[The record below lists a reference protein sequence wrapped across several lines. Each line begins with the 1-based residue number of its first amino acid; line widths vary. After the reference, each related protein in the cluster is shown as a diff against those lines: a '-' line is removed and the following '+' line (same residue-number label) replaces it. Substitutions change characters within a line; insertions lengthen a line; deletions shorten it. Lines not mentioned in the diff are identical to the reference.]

1 MKKAN
6 IKNVRMFSDPAELLE
21 EFGYEMTEDQ
31 KKTFSGWVD
40 FEPVGF
46 VVLDGETVVT
56 YDTINGDVLSEMEI
70 GEFYRSHLRAYEEAD
85 I

>member
-1 MKKAN
+1 MKTN
-6 IKNVRMFSDPAELLE
+6 RILNVRVFSDPAELLE
-21 EFGYEMTEDQ
+21 EFDYEMTEDQ

-46 VVLDGETVVT
+46 VVLDGEMVIT
-56 YDTINGDVLSEMEI
+56 YDTINGDVLSDMEI
-70 GEFYRSHLRAYEEAD
+70 GEFYRNHLKAYEEAE

>member
-1 MKKAN
+1 MKKTH
-6 IKNVRMFSDPAELLE
+6 IGNVRVFSDPSELLE
-21 EFGYEMTEDQ
+21 EFDCEMTEDQ
-31 KKTFSGWVD
+31 KKTFSAWVD

-46 VVLDGETVVT
+46 VVLDGETVIT